1 MKAVEPRDG
10 DVPVCTKWKSD
21 LQPVEDTGGVWA
33 YVNMREA
40 WEHRDSLTPRQ
51 KKDCAEQLGFE
62 NFRVLLGLLNDA
74 QFDVQSVNER
84 LAGL

>member
-1 MKAVEPRDG
+1 MARKKQPQG
-10 DVPVCTKWKSD
+10 STTK

-33 YVNMREA
+33 YLNMREIWA
-40 WEHRDSLTPRQ
+40 HRDSLTARQ

-62 NFRVLLGLLNDA
+62 NFRELLGLLNDA

-84 LAGL
+84 LATI